1 MQHCALTAAASRR
14 FIGIAAA
21 TLVAGATLGVHAP
34 ASAQAYPSRPIKL
47 IVPFPA
53 GGGTDLIA
61 REVANKVA
69 VANGW
74 SIIIDNK
81 PGSGGNLGVDAAA
94 KSPADGYTLVLGQ
107 TSNLAI
113 NPTLYAKLPYNPE
126 KDLTP
131 IVTVASAPLVLV
143 VATDSPYKTLADVL
157 AAAKAKPESLNYA
170 SSGSGTVAH
179 LATELFQKTA
189 AVKFTHVP
197 YKGAAQG
204 STDLIGG
211 QIQMYMSSVPTLIG
225 FVKNGKMRAIA
236 VTSLKRTADMP
247 SVPTIA
253 ESGFKGFEAVT
264 WFGVA
269 GPAGLPKDVVAKLNG
284 AFNKA
289 LQDPDVRKKLAG
301 QGADALG
308 GTPEQFAKLIHD
320 DIGRWG
326 QIVKESGA
334 KVD

>member
-1 MQHCALTAAASRR
+1 MPHRALTAAASRR
-14 FIGIAAA
+14 LIGIAAI
-21 TLVAGATLGVHAP
+21 TLLAGATLMAHST

-94 KSPADGYTLVLGQ
+94 KAPADGYTLVLGQ

-131 IVTVASAPLVLV
+131 IVEVASAPLVLV
-143 VATDSPYKTLADVL
+143 VAADSPYKTLADVV

-179 LATELFQKTA
+179 LATEMFQKTA

-225 FVKNGKMRAIA
+225 YVKNGKMRALA
-236 VTSLKRTADMP
+236 VTSPKRTADLP
-247 SVPTIA
+247 SVPTVA

-269 GPAGLPKDVVAKLNG
+269 GPAGLPKDVVVKLNG

-289 LQDPDVRKKLAG
+289 LQDPEVRKKLAS

-326 QIVKESGA
+326 KIVKESGA

>member
-1 MQHCALTAAASRR
+1 MPHRALTAAASRR
-14 FIGIAAA
+14 LIGIAAIA
-21 TLVAGATLGVHAP
+21 FLAGATLMAHST

-94 KSPADGYTLVLGQ
+94 KAPADGYTLVLGQ

-131 IVTVASAPLVLV
+131 IVEVASAPLVLV
-143 VATDSPYKTLADVL
+143 VAADSPYKTLADVV

-179 LATELFQKTA
+179 LATEMFQKTA

-225 FVKNGKMRAIA
+225 YVKNGKMRALA
-236 VTSLKRTADMP
+236 VTSAKRTADLP
-247 SVPTIA
+247 SVPTVA

-289 LQDPDVRKKLAG
+289 LQDPEVRMKLAS

-326 QIVKESGA
+326 KIVKESGA

>member
-1 MQHCALTAAASRR
+1 MPSFPLRAGASRRLAIAAAS
-14 FIGIAAA
+14 
-21 TLVAGATLGVHAP
+21 LVAGVTLLAP
-34 ASAQAYPSRPIKL
+34 AGVLAQASYPSRPIRL

-69 VANGW
+69 TSNGW
-74 SIIIDNK
+74 SIVIDNK

-94 KSPADGYTLVLGQ
+94 KAAPDGYTLVLGQ

-131 IVTVASAPLVLV
+131 IGLVASAPLVLV
-143 VATDSPYKTLADVL
+143 VAADSPYKTLADLV
-157 AAAKAKPESLNYA
+157 AAAKARPEALNYA

-189 AVKFTHVP
+189 NVRFTHVP

-211 QIQMYMSSVPTLIG
+211 QVQMYMSSVPTLIG
-225 FVKNGKMRAIA
+225 HIKNGKMRPIV
-236 VTSLKRTADMP
+236 VTSRKRTTDLPDA
-247 SVPTIA
+247 PTVD
-253 ESGFKGFEAVT
+253 ESGYKGFEAAT

-269 GPAGLPKDVVAKLNG
+269 GPAGLPKDMVAKLNA

-289 LQDPDVRKKLAG
+289 LQDPEVKRKLAS
-301 QGADALG
+301 QGAEVKG
-308 GTPEQFAKLIHD
+308 STPEEFGAYIREETV
-320 DIGRWG
+320 RWG
-326 QIVKESGA
+326 KVVKDSGA

>member
-1 MQHCALTAAASRR
+1 MPSFPLRAGASRRLAMAAAS
-14 FIGIAAA
+14 
-21 TLVAGATLGVHAP
+21 LVAGATLLAP
-34 ASAQAYPSRPIKL
+34 AGVLAQASYPSRPIRL

-69 VANGW
+69 TSNGW
-74 SIIIDNK
+74 SIVIDNK

-94 KSPADGYTLVLGQ
+94 KAAPDGYTLVLGQ

-131 IVTVASAPLVLV
+131 VGLVASAPLVLV
-143 VATDSPYKTLADVL
+143 VAADSPYKTLADVV
-157 AAAKAKPESLNYA
+157 AAAKARPETLNYA

-189 AVKFTHVP
+189 NVRFTHVP

-225 FVKNGKMRAIA
+225 HIKNGKMRPIV
-236 VTSLKRTADMP
+236 VTSRKRTTDLPDA
-247 SVPTIA
+247 PTVD
-253 ESGFKGFEAVT
+253 ESGYKGFEAAT
-264 WFGVA
+264 WFGIA
-269 GPAGLPKDVVAKLNG
+269 GPAGLPKDVVARLNA

-289 LQDPDVRKKLAG
+289 LQDPEVKRKLAS
-301 QGADALG
+301 QGAEVKG
-308 GTPEQFAKLIHD
+308 STPEEFAAYIREETV
-320 DIGRWG
+320 RWG
-326 QIVKESGA
+326 KVVRDSGA

>member
-1 MQHCALTAAASRR
+1 MPHRALTAAASRR
-14 FIGIAAA
+14 LIGIAAI
-21 TLVAGATLGVHAP
+21 TLLAGATLMAHST

-131 IVTVASAPLVLV
+131 IVEVASAPLVLV
-143 VATDSPYKTLADVL
+143 VAAESPYKTLADVV

-179 LATELFQKTA
+179 LATEMFQKTA

-225 FVKNGKMRAIA
+225 YVKNGKMRALA
-236 VTSLKRTADMP
+236 VTSPKRTADLP
-247 SVPTIA
+247 SVPTVA

-269 GPAGLPKDVVAKLNG
+269 GPAGLPKDVVARLNG

-289 LQDPDVRKKLAG
+289 LQDPEVRKKLAS

-326 QIVKESGA
+326 KIVKESGA

>member
-1 MQHCALTAAASRR
+1 MPSFPLRAGASRRLAMAAAS
-14 FIGIAAA
+14 
-21 TLVAGATLGVHAP
+21 LVAGATLLAP
-34 ASAQAYPSRPIKL
+34 AGVLAQASYPSRPIRL

-69 VANGW
+69 TSNGW
-74 SIIIDNK
+74 SIVIDNK

-94 KSPADGYTLVLGQ
+94 KAAPDGYTLVLGQ

-131 IVTVASAPLVLV
+131 VGLVASAPLVLV
-143 VATDSPYKTLADVL
+143 VAADSPYKTLADVV
-157 AAAKAKPESLNYA
+157 AAAKARPETLNYA

-189 AVKFTHVP
+189 NVRFTHVP

-225 FVKNGKMRAIA
+225 HIKNGKMRPIV
-236 VTSLKRTADMP
+236 VTSRKRTTDLPDA
-247 SVPTIA
+247 PTVD
-253 ESGFKGFEAVT
+253 ESGYKGFEAAT
-264 WFGVA
+264 WFGIA
-269 GPAGLPKDVVAKLNG
+269 GPAGLPKDVVAKLNA

-289 LQDPDVRKKLAG
+289 LQDPEVKRKLAS
-301 QGADALG
+301 QGAEVKG
-308 GTPEQFAKLIHD
+308 STPEEFGAYIREETV
-320 DIGRWG
+320 RWG
-326 QIVKESGA
+326 KVVKDSGA